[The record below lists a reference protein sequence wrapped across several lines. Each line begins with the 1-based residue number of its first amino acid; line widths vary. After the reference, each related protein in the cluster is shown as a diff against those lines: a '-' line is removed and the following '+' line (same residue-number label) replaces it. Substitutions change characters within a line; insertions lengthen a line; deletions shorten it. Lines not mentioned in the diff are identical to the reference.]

1 MRGRDFII
9 NALIASPPGHPLWL
23 ELMSRM
29 VSDYRPLR
37 CLEFHATYV
46 IRMAIA
52 KLDAAVEAYPLDHD
66 DITVLSHEAF
76 YASPPAERLLENRR
90 RLAAASDSY
99 AIHHYEDSWFSPL
112 GKTFNLCLHALQ
124 RLKQK
129 LTFHTAPE
137 RSPG

>member
-9 NALIASPPGHPLWL
+9 NALIAPPPDHPLWL

-29 VSDYRPLR
+29 VSDYRPRR

-52 KLDAAVEAYPLDHD
+52 KLDAAVEAYSLDHD

-76 YASPPAERLLENRR
+76 YASPPAERLPENRR
-90 RLAAASDSY
+90 RLGLLCHSSLRGLLVLPSGQNFQFLPPRLAALEA
-99 AIHHYEDSWFSPL
+99 
-112 GKTFNLCLHALQ
+112 KTDLPHSA
-124 RLKQK
+124 
-129 LTFHTAPE
+129 
-137 RSPG
+137 